1 MTGKAHER
9 GKRAA
14 WELAGRKPR
23 SEDEE
28 ILSLPQVSAWRWN
41 LRPLGAPGASLT
53 AEVSQVCGHGKE
65 RCLAFSP
72 NK

>member
-1 MTGKAHER
+1 MTGKAHEW

-28 ILSLPQVSAWRWN
+28 ILSLPQVSAWRWD
-41 LRPLGAPGASLT
+41 LRPLGAPGREFDSGGQPGAR
-53 AEVSQVCGHGKE
+53 AQE
-65 RCLAFSP
+65 RAMFSV
-72 NK
+72 

>member
-28 ILSLPQVSAWRWN
+28 ILSLPQVSAWRWD
-41 LRPLGAPGASLT
+41 LRPLGASLT
-53 AEVSQVCGHGKE
+53 AEVSQVRGHRKE

-72 NK
+72 NR